1 VQKSISTSDTSNTSK
16 NRSSQEDSTQDRAF
30 PSQSIPERNWSASV
44 QTVLDHPPAAF
55 PYQVIWGGVLFGI
68 VFGAWAYLGHVDEVG
83 QARGLLV
90 AGGDVFK
97 VHSVESG
104 KVTNL
109 MVKEGQQVTKGQVI
123 AELDGQIDQGE
134 VTRLVQVLAGDRQ
147 QLVQM
152 QGLLDRFNSVAVN
165 QVDITAADTQAQ
177 SSAIVE
183 SEAKSAALS
192 ATLQE
197 QQADAAAY
205 EDRLKRLQPLVAEGV
220 IAQDRLFEAEQA
232 WRDRLSA
239 VTRTQGELAQVSAEV
254 ARLRS
259 QLSLKQSQGNSTLLE
274 SAQQANQLQVEM
286 TQLRAKITETESL
299 IATAQLKRNQRV
311 LVASVDGIVST
322 LNVRNPGEVVQPGQT
337 VAEISAQ
344 NAPLMLK
351 ATIPN
356 QEAGFIKVG
365 LPVQLKFDAYPYQEY
380 GIVPGRVVEI
390 SADAK
395 PANHQAGTPTEPV
408 YQVYIE
414 LEKNQVST
422 SQQVIAF
429 KSGQAASADIV
440 IRRRRIIDLLLDPF
454 RRMQRGNI
462 SL

>member
-1 VQKSISTSDTSNTSK
+1 VHKSIFTSK
-16 NRSSQEDSTQDRAF
+16 NRDSEEQPQDR
-30 PSQSIPERNWSASV
+30 SIPLHVVPDRNWSTSI
-44 QTVLDHPPAAF
+44 QSVLDHPPAAF
-55 PYQVIWGGVLFGI
+55 PYQVIWGGVLFS
-68 VFGAWAYLGHVDEVG
+68 VAFGAWAYLGHVDEVG
-83 QARGLLV
+83 QARGQLV
-90 AGGDVFK
+90 AGGDVFQ
-97 VHSVESG
+97 VHSVELG

-109 MVKEGQQVTKGQVI
+109 LVKEGQQVTKGQVI

-147 QLVQM
+147 QLTQM
-152 QGLLDRFNSVAVN
+152 QGLLSRLNSVAVN
-165 QVDITAADTQAQ
+165 QVDITTADTQAQ
-177 SSAIVE
+177 AAAIAE
-183 SEAKSAALS
+183 SEAKGAALR

-197 QQADAAAY
+197 QQGDAAAY

-220 IAQDRLFEAEQA
+220 IAQERLFEAEQA

-239 VTRTQGELAQVSAEV
+239 VTRTQGELAQVTAEGD
-254 ARLRS
+254 RLRS
-259 QLSLKQSQGNSTLLE
+259 QLNLKQSQGSNTLLE

-299 IATAQLKRNQRV
+299 ISTAQVKRNQRV

-337 VAEISAQ
+337 VAEISAE

-356 QEAGFIKVG
+356 QEAGFIRVG
-365 LPVQLKFDAYPYQEY
+365 LPVQVKFDAYPYQEY
-380 GIVPGRVVEI
+380 GVVPGKVAEI

-395 PANHQAGTPTEPV
+395 PANTQPGTPGEPI
-408 YQVYIE
+408 YEVYIA
-414 LEKNQVST
+414 LERNQISAN
-422 SQQVIAF
+422 QQVIPF
-429 KSGQAASADIV
+429 KSGQVASADIV

-454 RRMQRGNI
+454 RKMQRGNI

>member
-1 VQKSISTSDTSNTSK
+1 VQKSIFTSK
-16 NRSSQEDSTQDRAF
+16 NRSSEEPEEHPAQDRST
-30 PSQSIPERNWSASV
+30 PLHLVPDRNWSASI

-55 PYQVIWGGVLFGI
+55 PYQVIWGGVLFSMA
-68 VFGAWAYLGHVDEVG
+68 FGAWAYFGQVDEVG
-83 QARGLLV
+83 QARGHLV
-90 AGGDVFK
+90 AGGNVFQ
-97 VHSVESG
+97 VHSVELG

-109 MVKEGQQVTKGQVI
+109 MVKEGQKVTQGQVI

-147 QLVQM
+147 QLAQM
-152 QGLLDRFNSVAVN
+152 QGLLNRLNSVATN
-165 QVDITAADTQAQ
+165 QVDITTADQQAQ
-177 SSAIVE
+177 VAAIAE
-183 SEAKSAALS
+183 SEAKAAALR

-197 QQADAAAY
+197 QEGDAAAY

-220 IAQDRLFEAEQA
+220 IAQERLFEAEQN

-239 VTRTQGELAQVSAEV
+239 VTRTQGEVAQVAAELE
-254 ARLRS
+254 RLRS
-259 QLSLKQSQGNSTLLE
+259 QLNLKQSQGSNTLLE

-286 TQLRAKITETESL
+286 TQLSAKITETESL
-299 IATAQLKRNQRV
+299 ISTAQVKRNQRV

-356 QEAGFIKVG
+356 REAGFIRVG
-365 LPVQLKFDAYPYQEY
+365 LPVQVKFDAYPYQEY
-380 GIVPGRVVEI
+380 GIVPGKVAEI

-395 PANHQAGTPTEPV
+395 PANSQSGAPSEPV

-414 LEKNQVST
+414 LERNQIST
-422 SQQVIAF
+422 RQQVVPF

-454 RRMQRGNI
+454 RQMQRGNI
-462 SL
+462 NL

>member
-1 VQKSISTSDTSNTSK
+1 VHKSIFTSK
-16 NRSSQEDSTQDRAF
+16 KRSSEENSPQDRST
-30 PSQSIPERNWSASV
+30 PLHLVPDRNWSTSI
-44 QTVLDHPPAAF
+44 QSVLDHPPAAF
-55 PYQVIWGGVLFGI
+55 PYQVIWGGVLFGMA
-68 VFGAWAYLGHVDEVG
+68 FGAWAYLGHVDEVG
-83 QARGLLV
+83 QARGHLV
-90 AGGDVFK
+90 AGGDVFQ
-97 VHSVESG
+97 VHSVELG

-109 MVKEGQQVTKGQVI
+109 LVKEGQQVTKGQVI

-147 QLVQM
+147 QLKQM
-152 QGLLDRFNSVAVN
+152 QGLLDRLNSVAVN
-165 QVDITAADTQAQ
+165 QVDITTADTQAQ
-177 SSAIVE
+177 AAAIAE
-183 SEAKSAALS
+183 SGAKGAALR

-197 QQADAAAY
+197 QQGDAAAY
-205 EDRLKRLQPLVAEGV
+205 EERLKRLEPLVAEGV
-220 IAQDRLFEAEQA
+220 IAQERLFEAEQA

-239 VTRTQGELAQVSAEV
+239 VTRTQGELAQVTAEGD
-254 ARLRS
+254 RLRS
-259 QLSLKQSQGNSTLLE
+259 QLSLKQSQGSNTLLE

-286 TQLRAKITETESL
+286 TQLSAKITETESL
-299 IATAQLKRNQRV
+299 ISTAQVKRNQRV

-356 QEAGFIKVG
+356 QEAGFIRVG
-365 LPVQLKFDAYPYQEY
+365 LPVQVKFDAYPYQEY
-380 GIVPGRVVEI
+380 GIVAGKVAEI

-395 PANHQAGTPTEPV
+395 PVNTQAGTPGEPI

-414 LEKNQVST
+414 LERNQISAN
-422 SQQVIAF
+422 QQVIPF

-454 RRMQRGNI
+454 RKMQRGSI

>member
-1 VQKSISTSDTSNTSK
+1 VQKSLSTSK
-16 NRSSQEDSTQDRAF
+16 KRSSKEHSPQDRSS
-30 PSQSIPERNWSASV
+30 PIHLVPERNWSTST

-55 PYQVIWGGVLFGI
+55 PYQVIWGGVLFGM
-68 VFGAWAYLGHVDEVG
+68 VFGAWAYWGHVDEVG
-83 QARGLLV
+83 QARGHLV
-90 AGGDVFK
+90 AGGDVFQ
-97 VHSVESG
+97 VHSVETG

-109 MVKEGQQVTKGQVI
+109 LVKEGQKVTQGQVI

-147 QLVQM
+147 QLDQM
-152 QGLLDRFNSVAVN
+152 QGLLDRFNAVTVN
-165 QVDITAADTQAQ
+165 QVDITTADTQAQ
-177 SSAIVE
+177 SSAIME
-183 SEAKSAALS
+183 AEAKATALR

-197 QQADAAAY
+197 QEADTAAF
-205 EDRLKRLQPLVAEGV
+205 EDRLKRLQPLVLEGV
-220 IAQDRLFEAEQA
+220 ISQDRLFEAEQA

-274 SAQQANQLQVEM
+274 SAQQVNRLQVEM
-286 TQLRAKITETESL
+286 AQLRAKITETESL
-299 IATAQLKRNQRV
+299 ISTAQVKRNQRV

-344 NAPLMLK
+344 DEPLMLK

-356 QEAGFIKVG
+356 KEAGFIKVG
-365 LPVQLKFDAYPYQEY
+365 LPVQVKFDAYPYQEY
-380 GIVPGRVVEI
+380 GIVPGRVAEI

-395 PANHQAGTPTEPV
+395 PVNNSGAPSEPV
-408 YQVYIE
+408 YQVYIA
-414 LEKNQVST
+414 LERNQVST
-422 SQQVIAF
+422 RQQVITF

-454 RRMQRGNI
+454 RQIQRGSVN
-462 SL
+462 L